1 MAEAVQGQEAT
12 QPLPDSLTEGEVVGI
27 LARAIEA
34 EETPP
39 AEKPRDE
46 KGKFKKQ
53 EPEAQ
58 TEEAKPEEEAAAEQA
73 EETDPEVQEEEAQ
86 PEPRKLKLKY
96 KGEEKEFLEPEVI
109 ELAQKGYDYT
119 QKSQQL
125 AKEREEV
132 ALKVK
137 AETEAARKAYE
148 QQLETQRQLVLKLAD
163 QEALTANLAQV
174 AMEDPAKALQLQL
187 RRQQIAETYHAVVAE
202 QQKLT
207 QQREAEARESFQKQ
221 AREAVERLQERIPN
235 WNNDLY
241 GKILKTA
248 VDHYGFKQEE
258 ANAITDHR
266 AIEVLNDARQ
276 WREYQAA
283 PKKVSEKKV
292 PPVAPKVQK
301 PGSAESKPKAD
312 RLKETRANLEKT
324 GTREAAQ
331 EHFLALIEAGR
342 L

>member
-1 MAEAVQGQEAT
+1 MAEEGQAET
-12 QPLPDSLTEGEVVGI
+12 QPLPDQMSENEVVGI
-27 LARAIEA
+27 LAKAIEA
-34 EETPP
+34 EESPP
-39 AEKPRDE
+39 VEKPRDE
-46 KGKFKKQ
+46 KGKFTKK
-53 EPEAQ
+53 EAEAK
-58 TEEAKPEEEAAAEQA
+58 TEEAKPEEEATEESA
-73 EETDPEVQEEEAQ
+73 EEAEPEVKEEEAQ
-86 PEPRKLKLKY
+86 PEPRRLKLKY
-96 KGEEKEFLEPEVI
+96 KGEEKELLEPEVI

-119 QKSQQL
+119 QKSQAL
-125 AKEREEV
+125 AKEREEISV
-132 ALKVK
+132 KVK

-163 QEALTANLAQV
+163 QEALTANLAQI

-187 RRQQIAETYHAVVAE
+187 RRQQIAETYQAVVAE

-221 AREAVERLQERIPN
+221 AREAVEKLQERIPN

-241 GKILKTA
+241 SKILGHA
-248 VDHYGFKQEE
+248 VSNYGFKQEE
-258 ANAITDHR
+258 VNAITDHR

-276 WREYQAA
+276 WREYLAA
-283 PKKVSEKKV
+283 KPKTVEKR
-292 PPVAPKVQK
+292 VAAVPKVQK
-301 PGSAESKPKAD
+301 PGSAEKPSANAD
-312 RLKETRANLEKT
+312 RLKDTRAKLEKT

>member
-12 QPLPDSLTEGEVVGI
+12 QPLPDSLNENEAVGI
-27 LARAIEA
+27 LSQVIESQDNP
-34 EETPP
+34 EP
-39 AEKPRDE
+39 EKPRDE
-46 KGKFKKQ
+46 KGKFTKK
-53 EPEAQ
+53 EPEAP
-58 TEEAKPEEEAAAEQA
+58 TEEAKEAEEEKA
-73 EETDPEVQEEEAQ
+73 EEPEPEQEEEAQ

-137 AETEAARKAYE
+137 SEQEAARKQYE

-163 QEALTANLAQV
+163 QEALNANLAQV

-187 RRQQIAETYHAVVAE
+187 RRQQIAETYQAVVAE
-202 QQKLT
+202 QQKIA
-207 QQREAEARESFQKQ
+207 QQREAEARESYQKQ
-221 AREAVERLQERIPN
+221 AKEAVEKLQERIPE
-235 WNNDLY
+235 WNDDLY
-241 GKILKTA
+241 RKILGHA
-248 VDHYGFKQEE
+248 VSKYGFQQTEV
-258 ANAITDHR
+258 NAITDHR
-266 AIEVLNDARQ
+266 AIEVLHKARL
-276 WREYQAA
+276 WDEYQAA
-283 PKKVSEKKV
+283 KPKTVDKR
-292 PPVAPKVQK
+292 VAAVPKVQK
-301 PGSAESKPKAD
+301 PGTAEKPNANAD
-312 RLKETRANLEKT
+312 RLKDTRAKLDKT
-324 GTREAAQ
+324 GSREAAQ